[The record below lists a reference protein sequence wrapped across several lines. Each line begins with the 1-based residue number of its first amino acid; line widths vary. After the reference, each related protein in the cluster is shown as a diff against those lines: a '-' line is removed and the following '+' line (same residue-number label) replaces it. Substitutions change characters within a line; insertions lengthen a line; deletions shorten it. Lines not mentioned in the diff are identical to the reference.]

1 MPSFHGSTKIA
12 SDLEQG
18 LFRSRGALSLPA
30 KPGLHAERDRR
41 GRGSINYVNCPGRNY
56 SKSHARWARPLLAM
70 GTMTGTAPGAD
81 ATALRALETMTD
93 VVAGVKLDRAMKSQ

>member
-1 MPSFHGSTKIA
+1 
-12 SDLEQG
+12 
-18 LFRSRGALSLPA
+18 
-30 KPGLHAERDRR
+30 
-41 GRGSINYVNCPGRNY
+41 
-56 SKSHARWARPLLAM
+56 M